1 MENYNFSEELLIN
14 YLSNIKSLIIMEEE
28 KVFQKMKHKNVSQ
41 KEINNDIDYIKYLH
55 KLYIQ
60 TKKRIA

>member
-1 MENYNFSEELLIN
+1 MENYTFSNELLIN
-14 YLSNIKSLIIMEEE
+14 YLTNIKSLIIMEKE

>member
-1 MENYNFSEELLIN
+1 MENYTFSNELLIN
-14 YLSNIKSLIIMEEE
+14 YLTNIKSLIIMEEE

>member
-60 TKKRIA
+60 TKKRIT

>member
-1 MENYNFSEELLIN
+1 MENYTFSEELLIN
-14 YLSNIKSLIIMEEE
+14 YLTNIKSLIIMEKE
-28 KVFQKMKHKNVSQ
+28 KVFQKIKHKNVSQ
-41 KEINNDIDYIKYLH
+41 KEIDNDIDYIKYLH